1 MNRLIPGFTQV
12 VALNA
17 EREKMIPPEIKYV
30 YATKNDAFPGL
41 IKIGKAKNVKTRLQ
55 NLNTGCAPSPHVL
68 IAKSPSMNYSRD
80 EKAAHAFF
88 ANKRKDGEF
97 FEVSEEKVIKF
108 FQSIQFKF
116 QRDLEEWE
124 PEIPRRLLDKFD
136 ANEAA
141 DDVVR
146 TGKRKRSAE
155 AVEPIKFES
164 MPEPPIIPAAEVIV
178 PPVAAE
184 VLVPPVAQEIPAS
197 DRLLVEEIDKYNA
210 LCDRQMAI
218 IDRYRSLCQAN
229 EIDDR
234 AKQVFKQMLLWS
246 AGMH

>member
-30 YATKNDAFPGL
+30 YATKNEAFPGL

-68 IAKSPSMNYSRD
+68 IAKSPSLNYSRD

-124 PEIPRRLLDKFD
+124 PEIPRRLLNKFD

-141 DDVVR
+141 DNAVR
-146 TGKRKRSAE
+146 TGKRKRSAG
-155 AVEPIKFES
+155 EPIKVES
-164 MPEPPIIPAAEVIV
+164 MPEPPIIPVAE
-178 PPVAAE
+178 E
-184 VLVPPVAQEIPAS
+184 FVPPVAQEMPAS
-197 DRLLVEEIDKYNA
+197 DRLLIQDVDRYNA
-210 LCDRQMAI
+210 MCTRQFEM
-218 IDRYRSLCQAN
+218 IDTYKTVCLNNS
-229 EIDDR
+229 IDDH
-234 AKQVFKQMLLWS
+234 AKQVFKEMLLRT
-246 AGMH
+246 AGRHPLINI